1 MSNNEIVLYQQ
12 KSLIESTDIK
22 EKYDQIEHDLEN
34 VKDNLIDISNKL
46 SGQLD
51 DIIDFARS
59 APHPKTYEALAK
71 VVVAISTLNRD
82 AANVIVQKK
91 NLLDGINKNVEGDKN
106 ENSQNLTYN
115 DNRQVTFNGTATDLL
130 DSVLG
135 KKDV

>member
-1 MSNNEIVLYQQ
+1 MSDNEIILYEQ
-12 KSLIESTDIK
+12 KSLVESTDLK
-22 EKYDQIEHDLEN
+22 EKFDQIEHDLEN
-34 VKDNLIDISNKL
+34 VKDNLIDVSNKL
-46 SGQLD
+46 SNQLD
-51 DIIDFARS
+51 DIIDFAKS

-91 NLLDGINKNVEGDKN
+91 NLLDSINKNNVEDN
-106 ENSQNLTYN
+106 ETSQTLTYN

-130 DSVLG
+130 DSILG

>member
-1 MSNNEIVLYQQ
+1 MSDNEIILYEQ
-12 KSLIESTDIK
+12 KSLVESTDLK
-22 EKYDQIEHDLEN
+22 EKFDQIEHDLEN
-34 VKDNLIDISNKL
+34 VKDNLIDVSNKL
-46 SGQLD
+46 SNQLD

-91 NLLDGINKNVEGDKN
+91 NLLDSINKNNVEDN
-106 ENSQNLTYN
+106 ETSQTLTYN